1 MEATNEALLEIQ
13 NLKVHFRSRSLFGEA
28 KEAVKAVDGISFAVP
43 KGSTF
48 GLVGESGC
56 GKSTTARTVVRLNW
70 PTEGQICFDGKNIAR
85 ATASELLQLRRDIQ
99 MIFQDPYASLSARM
113 TVQSIIAE
121 PLQILRNNRV
131 IVMSKREIEDRV
143 SQLLEQ
149 VGLRE
154 SMKKRFPH
162 EFSGGQRQRIGI
174 ARAIASY
181 PKLVICDEP
190 ISALDVSVQA
200 QILNLLRRLQDEL
213 GLTYLFIAH
222 DLTVVEYICDR
233 IGVMYLGKM
242 MEVADATDLSAQPL
256 HPYTQMLFSAVLV
269 PDPARRSRR
278 RKAAVSGEAELLGET
293 RGCPFYHRCPKN
305 LGDKCKDTQ
314 PVLREQKPG
323 HFVACHLY
331 D

>member
-1 MEATNEALLEIQ
+1 MAEDILLQIKD
-13 NLKVHFRSRSLFGEA
+13 LKVHFPAGGPIPWGKSRDC
-28 KEAVKAVDGISFAVP
+28 VKAVDGISFSVP

-56 GKSTTARTVVRLNW
+56 GKSTTARTVVLLNK
-70 PTEGQICFDGKNIAR
+70 PTAGQIIFGTTDIASAKNKEILA
-85 ATASELLQLRRDIQ
+85 LRRDIQ
-99 MIFQDPYASLSARM
+99 MIFQDPYASLSSRM

-131 IVMSKREIEDRV
+131 LDISKQEIGARV
-143 SQLLEQ
+143 ADLLQ
-149 VGLRE
+149 KVGLRD

-174 ARAIASY
+174 ARAIASF

-200 QILNLLRRLQDEL
+200 QILNLLRHLQEAL

-233 IGVMYLGKM
+233 IGVMYLGSM
-242 MEVADATDLSAQPL
+242 MEVADSAVLRVRPL
-256 HPYTQMLFSAVLV
+256 HPYTQMLLSAVLV
-269 PDPARRSRR
+269 PDPAKARWSDH
-278 RKAAVSGEAELLGET
+278 RKVRGEAELLSADL
-293 RGCPFYHRCPKN
+293 GCPFFHRCPQRMA
-305 LGDKCKDTQ
+305 KCQ
-314 PVLREQKPG
+314 EQKPQLREVEGG
-323 HFVACHLY
+323 HQVACHLY

>member
-1 MEATNEALLEIQ
+1 METVEPLLEIQ
-13 NLKVHFRSRSLFGEA
+13 NLKVHFRSLFGKA
-28 KEAVKAVDGISFAVP
+28 KETVKAVDGISFAVP

-56 GKSTTARTVVRLNW
+56 GKSTTARAVVRLNW
-70 PTEGQICFDGKNIAR
+70 PTAGQIFFEGEEITR
-85 ATASELLQLRRDIQ
+85 ASAGELLRLRRDIQ

-113 TVQSIIAE
+113 TVQSIVAE
-121 PLQILRNNRV
+121 PLQILCNNRV
-131 IVMSKREIEDRV
+131 IKMSKREMDERV
-143 SQLLEQ
+143 SQLL
-149 VGLRE
+149 
-154 SMKKRFPH
+154 
-162 EFSGGQRQRIGI
+162 QRIGM
-174 ARAIASY
+174 ARAIAGY

-233 IGVMYLGKM
+233 IGVMYLGNL
-242 MEVADATDLSAQPL
+242 MEVADAADLSAQPL

-269 PDPARRSRR
+269 PDPTQRSRH
-278 RKAAVSGEAELLGET
+278 KAVSGEAELSAQT
-293 RGCPFYHRCPKN
+293 RGCPFFHRCPKN
-305 LGDKCKDTQ
+305 LGDKCRDTKPELLERQ
-314 PVLREQKPG
+314 PGR
-323 HFVACHLY
+323 FVACHLY

>member
-1 MEATNEALLEIQ
+1 MKTAEALLEIQ
-13 NLKVHFRSRSLFGEA
+13 NLKVHFRSLFGKA
-28 KEAVKAVDGISFAVP
+28 KETLKAVDGISFAVP

-56 GKSTTARTVVRLNW
+56 GKSTTARAVVRLNW
-70 PTEGQICFDGKNIAR
+70 PTAGQIFFEGEDITR
-85 ATASELLQLRRDIQ
+85 ASAGELLRLRRDIQ

-113 TVQSIIAE
+113 TVQSIVAE
-121 PLQILRNNRV
+121 PLQILCNNRV
-131 IVMSKREIEDRV
+131 ITMSKREMDERV
-143 SQLLEQ
+143 SQLLQQ
-149 VGLRE
+149 VGLRD

-174 ARAIASY
+174 ARAIAGY

-233 IGVMYLGKM
+233 IGVMYLGNL
-242 MEVADATDLSAQPL
+242 MEVADAADLSAQPL

-269 PDPARRSRR
+269 PDPTQRSRH
-278 RKAAVSGEAELLGET
+278 KAVSGEAELSAQT
-293 RGCPFYHRCPKN
+293 RGCPFYNRCPKN
-305 LGDKCKDTQ
+305 LGDKCRDTKPELLERQ
-314 PVLREQKPG
+314 PGR
-323 HFVACHLY
+323 FVACHLY